1 MTRTPR
7 PRPERPLLVALSV
20 LVAGLVL
27 QALGCANGEFRP
39 TDPFDRGLTFSES
52 QHRYTVLVRW
62 TEFQKAKAFVAD
74 DQQESFLE
82 NMKALEH
89 ARFTDYESE
98 DVELDEEK
106 QKATVRVTYTAYLP
120 SSPYELEIVEV
131 QDWTRDGIGNK
142 WRVRSRFEGVPKV
155 AAN

>member
-7 PRPERPLLVALSV
+7 PRAERPLLVALSV